1 VTELF
6 VAPLIVLFFHVPLF
20 ARPVHMVALLVLGT
34 LGFSSVGTLFAAMLV
49 RARSRD
55 VMLPILLYPITVP
68 VIIAGVLGTSAL
80 VQSPTDEPMALLW
93 IAMLM
98 FFDVVF
104 LTLALWMFEPLM
116 IE

>member
-1 VTELF
+1 
-6 VAPLIVLFFHVPLF
+6 
-20 ARPVHMVALLVLGT
+20 
-34 LGFSSVGTLFAAMLV
+34 
-49 RARSRD
+49 
-55 VMLPILLYPITVP
+55 
-68 VIIAGVLGTSAL
+68 